1 MIGAEISF
9 KNGHKILLGSQ
20 GNSIATATLSR
31 KVKYIHVLNSN
42 TDSDRTNRCVRFY
55 DDDKDNLIGFYAP
68 LLSEACG
75 KKAIDGGYELIGVSA
90 TLGSSGC
97 WVNFLVWP
105 EQQAIV

>member
-1 MIGAEISF
+1 M
-9 KNGHKILLGSQ
+9 L
-20 GNSIATATLSR
+20 
-31 KVKYIHVLNSN
+31 
-42 TDSDRTNRCVRFY
+42 FY
-55 DDDKDNLIGFYAP
+55 DNKDSEIYRTDFYDP
-68 LLSEACG
+68 LFSEDVP